1 MQVLARDRLLG
12 TYEVTPVMRKL
23 RKTMLGT
30 GAGLLISAV
39 LLVGTIRASTDDDG
53 MYGRG
58 AAVKRGPM
66 PTTVTNNG
74 IIYSKNVTD
83 LSVFM
88 EDDFAAAEEQAALGG
103 MPGYCGDRYYKAKA
117 GDDQSDIPDRQCV
130 VYQLFADVEFT
141 GDLVCRC

>member
-30 GAGLLISAV
+30 GVGLLASAV

-58 AAVKRGPM
+58 AAVKRGPS
-66 PTTVTNNG
+66 PTTITNDG

-88 EDDFAAAEEQAALGG
+88 EDDFAAAEEQAALNG

-117 GDDQSDIPDRQCV
+117 GAHSIQHPGRHSCLP
-130 VYQLFADVEFT
+130 
-141 GDLVCRC
+141 

>member
-1 MQVLARDRLLG
+1 
-12 TYEVTPVMRKL
+12 
-23 RKTMLGT
+23 MLGT
-30 GAGLLISAV
+30 GVGLFASAA

-58 AAVKRGPM
+58 AAVKRGPS

-88 EDDFAAAEEQAALGG
+88 EDDFAAAEEQAALNG

-117 GDDQSDIPDRQCV
+117 GEQLHPGQHILSMSNCARHIYLLQVPA
-130 VYQLFADVEFT
+130 LFAGAEELCAKFQFKMKQ
-141 GDLVCRC
+141 

>member
-1 MQVLARDRLLG
+1 MILQVLARDRLLG

-30 GAGLLISAV
+30 GAGLLASAV
-39 LLVGTIRASTDDDG
+39 LLVGTIRASADDDG

-58 AAVKRGPM
+58 AATKRGAT
-66 PTTVTNNG
+66 PTTITNNG

-88 EDDFAAAEEQAALGG
+88 EDDFAAAEEQAALNG

-117 GDDQSDIPDRQCV
+117 GAGQ
-130 VYQLFADVEFT
+130 
-141 GDLVCRC
+141 